1 MYRCAAL
8 VLILPCGF
16 AQAQVLNPSFEAN
29 AGGSLQQWLST
40 CTQIDTIHDAAPGW
54 GEWCSRLPNEN
65 SQGGCWTVY
74 LYQHLSGV
82 QNGDLLTFSGWLKH
96 QIIDG
101 TPAVQMGIHA
111 AHIDSAGVFHLDQ
124 SAYSNDTIWTHLQF
138 DHLYSGYLLPSDT
151 PIVLLTG
158 GQSLLPTFYGY
169 ALYDG
174 IEVFDPLATGTVP
187 SGTDGRVRPFPVP
200 CDRALE
206 LSRTDP
212 LESVW
217 ITDEFGRIVLHP
229 TQVVSS
235 SPWQFDTAS
244 LSSGSYSVQVRSSGS
259 HRAYKIIV
267 QH

>member
-1 MYRCAAL
+1 MFRSTACCLFLACCS
-8 VLILPCGF
+8 V
-16 AQAQVLNPSFEAN
+16 QAQILNPSFEAD
-29 AGGSLQQWLST
+29 AAGSLQHWVST
-40 CTQIDTIHDAAPGW
+40 CSQIDSLQDAAPGW
-54 GEWCSRLPNEN
+54 GTWCSRLPNEN

-74 LYQHLSGV
+74 LYQHLPGV

-96 QIIDG
+96 QVIDG

-124 SAYSNDTIWTHLQF
+124 SAYSNDTVWTHLQF

-174 IEVFDPLATGTVP
+174 IEVFDPLSTGMDPLGATG
-187 SGTDGRVRPFPVP
+187 RVIPFPVP
-200 CDRALE
+200 CDRSLE
-206 LSRTDP
+206 LLRTDP
-212 LESVW
+212 LEKVW
-217 ITDEFGRIVLHP
+217 ITDALGRIVLHP
-229 TQVVSS
+229 SQVVTS
-235 SPWQFDTAS
+235 SPWQFDTTS
-244 LSSGSYSVQVRSSGS
+244 LPSGSYSLQVRSSGS
-259 HRAYKIIV
+259 HRAYKIVV